1 MKVTY
6 LGHSGFCVEFDN
18 ACLVF
23 DYYVGEIPINES
35 NRGKKWLFFASHNHG
50 DHFNEK
56 VLELAKQGF
65 DVTYI
70 FSRDIRRKL
79 RHREEVT
86 DGCDVRFVKF
96 DETLVLEDVKIM
108 TLQSTDQGVA
118 FVVKIRGL
126 TLYHAGDLNWWH
138 WEGESKQFNNNMEA
152 RFKREIEKLVTICE
166 SQVDVAFVPLDPRQ
180 EKAYYM
186 GMKYFLENV
195 RVGYVFPMHF
205 WDVPD
210 VQERF
215 VREYSDVIA
224 SNGCDFHMFTHAGE
238 QVSLGGSNG

>member
-18 ACLVF
+18 VCLVF
-23 DYYVGEIPINES
+23 DYYVGEIPVNEA
-35 NRGKKWLFFASHNHG
+35 NIGKKWLVFASHNHG

-56 VLELAKQGF
+56 VLELAGRGL

-79 RHREEVT
+79 RHREELTV
-86 DGCDVRFVKF
+86 GCDVHFVKF
-96 DETLVLEDVKIM
+96 DETLVLEDVEVT

-118 FVVKIRGL
+118 FIVKIDGR

-138 WEGESKQFNNNMEA
+138 WEGENKQFNNNMEA
-152 RFKREIEKLVTICE
+152 RFKREIAKFADICE
-166 SQVDVAFVPLDPRQ
+166 TQVDVAFVPLDPRQ
-180 EKAYYM
+180 GNAYYM

-195 RVGYVFPMHF
+195 RTGHVFPMHF

-215 VREYSDVIA
+215 GQEYGDVIEA
-224 SNGCDFHMFTHAGE
+224 NGCEFHMLKQAGE
-238 QVSLGGSNG
+238 QVIVGGSNG